1 MFAKVLI
8 ATIATSAMGVHID
21 RFSRFKINNCEGALD
36 DTEADKYFTDAF
48 DFNGD
53 RSCSQFIEGAFYRA
67 CHCPEDKP
75 VEEGPEKCTAHGR
88 PEDDPD
94 TSELNNYWFMN
105 DDGTC
110 SYVEGGENAGECNCP
125 PSVL

>member
-21 RFSRFKINNCEGALD
+21 RFSRFKIKDCEGEHD
-36 DTEADKYFTDAF
+36 DFESDKYFTDAV
-48 DFNGD
+48 DFFGD
-53 RSCSQFIEGAFYRA
+53 RSCSQFIEGEFYRA
-67 CHCPEDKP
+67 CHCPPMP
-75 VEEGPEKCTAHGR
+75 VEEGIVKCSANGR
-88 PEDDPD
+88 PEDDPE

-110 SYVEGGENAGECNCP
+110 SYVEGGEDAGECNCP
-125 PSVL
+125 PSDD